1 MTYHRSVSERVLMGA
16 MSLAIVL
23 LCAGML
29 GLLATAWYPA
39 GPLSRLTIRVV
50 NEPRVNGDLH
60 IEVDYCKDRQTA
72 PSEVRWSLLDGVEI
86 MLPSYVVTLP
96 EGCHVRVVALPL
108 TRAVAPGV
116 YQLQVTGIYH
126 IWPWREE
133 VYIRRS
139 PSFRLLPE
147 AGTP

>member
-1 MTYHRSVSERVLMGA
+1 MTYHRSVSERVLMGT

-39 GPLSRLTIRVV
+39 GPISQLTIRVV

-86 MLPSYVVTLP
+86 MLPPYVVTLP

-116 YQLQVTGIYH
+116 YQLQVTGIYQV
-126 IWPWREE
+126 WPWRVE

>member
-1 MTYHRSVSERVLMGA
+1 MSYTRTYTERALVSLVSVGITLF
-16 MSLAIVL
+16 AITL
-23 LCAGML
+23 F
-29 GLLATAWYPA
+29 GLLATAWFPA
-39 GPLSRLTIRVV
+39 GPLSRLAIRVV
-50 NEPRVNGDLH
+50 NTPRVGGDLN

-86 MLPSYVVTLP
+86 MLPPYVVTLP

-147 AGTP
+147 SKTP